1 MIFGA
6 CSQLGPSKDLLFT
19 RCHSIN
25 DLIDL
30 ANDPFCAL
38 VAGKEFVFLVQVL
51 LITSLEETEDMTGE
65 LRTDSSFGSKCSDS
79 DNRAQSPSEIA
90 LLQVSS
96 RQRGQD
102 RAVGLDDKR

>member
-1 MIFGA
+1 VILGA
-6 CSQLGPSKDLLFT
+6 CSQLGPPKDLLFT
-19 RCHSIN
+19 RCHSID

-38 VAGKEFVFLVQVL
+38 VAREKFVFLVQIL
-51 LITSLEETEDMTGE
+51 FITGLEKTKDMTGE
-65 LRTDSSFGSKCSDS
+65 LRTDSSLGSKRRSS

-102 RAVGLDDKR
+102 RAVGLYDKR